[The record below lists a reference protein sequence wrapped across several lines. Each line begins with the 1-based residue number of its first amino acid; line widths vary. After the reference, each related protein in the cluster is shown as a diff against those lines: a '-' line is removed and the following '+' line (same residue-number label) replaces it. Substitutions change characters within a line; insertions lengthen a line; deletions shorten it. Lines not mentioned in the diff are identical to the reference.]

1 MEQRVS
7 KIKVVLANR
16 IKNLPPYLFAA
27 IDQMKQEAIHQGK
40 DVINLGIGDPDLP
53 TPAPIIARLQRAA
66 TDPKNHQYPSYEGM
80 PSFRRAAAQWFQNR
94 FNVTLDP
101 GSEVVALIGSK
112 EGIGHAPLAFL
123 NPGETAL
130 MTSPGYPVYHA
141 GTLFAGGKSYFV
153 PLLEKNQFL
162 PDLKSIP
169 VGVAKEARIFFIN
182 SPNNPT
188 AAVANKEFFESVV
201 DYANRYNILICHDA
215 AYSEIYYD
223 GVRPSSFLEVDGAKE
238 VGIEF
243 HSLSKTFNMTG
254 WRIGFA
260 VGNKEALAALIK
272 VKSNLDS
279 GVFQA
284 VQEAG
289 ITALEM
295 EDAALETIRKIYQ
308 ERRDAFVPGLQK
320 LGFQVAP
327 PKAGF
332 YLFMK
337 TPAGVASAEFATRLL
352 SEAAIVA
359 TPGVGFGE
367 AGEGYIRMT
376 LTSPKKRLLEAIG
389 RMEKAEITGR

>member
-1 MEQRVS
+1 MP
-7 KIKVVLANR
+7 KINIVPADR

-27 IDQMKQEAIHQGK
+27 IDKMKQEAIRQGK

-53 TPAPIIARLQRAA
+53 TPAPIIERLQKAVA
-66 TDPKNHQYPSYEGM
+66 DPRNHQYPSYEGM
-80 PSFRRAAAQWFQNR
+80 LSFRQAVAKWYQSR

-101 GSEVVALIGSK
+101 VTEVVTLIGSK
-112 EGIGHAPLAFL
+112 EGIGHAPLAFI
-123 NPGETAL
+123 NPGDTAL

-141 GTLFAGGKSYFV
+141 GTLFAGGRSYFV
-153 PLLEKNQFL
+153 PLLEKNGFL
-162 PDLKSIP
+162 PDLSSIP
-169 VGVAKEARIFFIN
+169 ESVAKEARIFFIN

-188 AAVANKEFFESVV
+188 AAVATRAFFESVI
-201 DYANRYNILICHDA
+201 DFANRYNILICHDA

-223 GVRPSSFLEVDGAKE
+223 GVRPVSFLDVPGAKE

-260 VGNKEALAALIK
+260 VGNGEALAALLKI
-272 VKSNLDS
+272 KSNMDS

-289 ITALEM
+289 IAALEM
-295 EDAALETIRKIYQ
+295 QDAALGPIRKIYQ
-308 ERRDAFVPGLQK
+308 ERRDALVPGLHK
-320 LGFQVAP
+320 LGFKVVSPQAS
-327 PKAGF
+327 F
-332 YLFMK
+332 YVWIK
-337 TPAGVASAEFATRLL
+337 IPANTLSAEFASRLL

-359 TPGVGFGE
+359 TPGVGFGT

-376 LTSPKKRLLEAIG
+376 LTSSTERLLEAID
-389 RMEKAEITGR
+389 RMEKAGVVGG

>member
-1 MEQRVS
+1 MP
-7 KIKVVLANR
+7 KINIVPADR

-27 IDQMKQEAIHQGK
+27 IDKMKQEAIRQGK

-53 TPAPIIARLQRAA
+53 TPAPIIERLQKAA
-66 TDPKNHQYPSYEGM
+66 ADPKNHQYPSYEGM
-80 PSFRRAAAQWFQNR
+80 FSFRQAVAQWYQTR
-94 FNVTLDP
+94 FKVTLDP
-101 GSEVVALIGSK
+101 ATEVVTLIGSK
-112 EGIGHAPLAFL
+112 EGIGHAPLAFI
-123 NPGETAL
+123 NPGDTAL

-153 PLLEKNQFL
+153 PLLEKNGFL
-162 PDLKSIP
+162 PDLASIP
-169 VGVAKEARIFFIN
+169 VSVAQEARIFFIN

-188 AAVANKEFFESVV
+188 AAVATRDFFESVIAF
-201 DYANRYNILICHDA
+201 ANRYNILICHDA

-223 GVRPSSFLEVDGAKE
+223 GVRPVSFLDVPGAKE

-260 VGNKEALAALIK
+260 VGNPSALAALLK
-272 VKSNLDS
+272 VKSNMDS

-295 EDAALETIRKIYQ
+295 EDAALGPIRKIYQ
-308 ERRDAFVPGLQK
+308 ERRDALVPGLHK
-320 LGFQVAP
+320 LGFKVESPQAS
-327 PKAGF
+327 F
-332 YLFMK
+332 YVWIKIPQNTL
-337 TPAGVASAEFATRLL
+337 SAEFASRLL
-352 SEAAIVA
+352 SEVAIVA
-359 TPGVGFGE
+359 TPGVGFGA

-376 LTSPKKRLLEAIG
+376 LTSSKERLLEAID
-389 RMEKAEITGR
+389 RMEKAGIVGG